1 MTARDITLIGNPVLA
16 TKAAAVADPT
26 APEIRALAA
35 DMIETMR
42 TAGGIGIAAPQ
53 VNASLRLIVAMPIA
67 SREEGRDVPPVV
79 LVNPMLEPI
88 GDEREDDI
96 EGCLSF
102 PGVRGIVPRWS
113 KVAWRAQDLDGQPIG
128 GVAQGLFARILQH
141 EVDHL
146 DGILFLSRMPDLK
159 RLAMD
164 SEAHR
169 LTKTTRE
176 AEDRA

>member
-1 MTARDITLIGNPVLA
+1 MTARDITLIGNPILS

-26 APEIRALAA
+26 TSEIRVLAA
-35 DMIETMR
+35 DMIETMQ

-67 SREEGRDVPPVV
+67 LREEWRDLPPVV
-79 LVNPMLEPI
+79 LVNPALEPI
-88 GDEREDDI
+88 GDEREDAI

-113 KVAWRAQDLDGQPIG
+113 KVAWRAQDLDGQPIS
-128 GVAQGLFARILQH
+128 GVAQGLFARVLQH

-146 DGILFLSRMPDLK
+146 DGILFLSRMTDLT

-164 SEAHR
+164 SEAHH
-169 LTKTTRE
+169 LTKTIGE
-176 AEDRA
+176 VEDRT